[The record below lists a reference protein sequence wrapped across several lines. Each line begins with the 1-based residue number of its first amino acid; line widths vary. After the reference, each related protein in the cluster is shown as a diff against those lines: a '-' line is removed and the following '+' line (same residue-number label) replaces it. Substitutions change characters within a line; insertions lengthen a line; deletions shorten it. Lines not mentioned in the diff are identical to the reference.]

1 MSDVEEKAIA
11 EEHARKASQR
21 AYREELIEWN
31 RDAKAKTDLA
41 EKDDEAITKK
51 AEDVIALEIKRFKDN
66 ARSAFLA
73 SPLADESDFE
83 KLFPKIL
90 ERHLLDETARILR
103 EAAEF
108 KNYDTQ

>member
-41 EKDDEAITKK
+41 ERDDETITKK
-51 AEDVIALEIKRFKDN
+51 AEDVMRWSNKSGIKTH
-66 ARSAFLA
+66 
-73 SPLADESDFE
+73 SD
-83 KLFPKIL
+83 KI
-90 ERHLLDETARILR
+90 RGC
-103 EAAEF
+103 
-108 KNYDTQ
+108 